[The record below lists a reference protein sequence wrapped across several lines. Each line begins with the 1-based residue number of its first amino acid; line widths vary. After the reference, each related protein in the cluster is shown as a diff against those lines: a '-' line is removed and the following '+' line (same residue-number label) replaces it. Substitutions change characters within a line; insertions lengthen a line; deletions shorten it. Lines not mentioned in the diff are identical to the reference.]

1 MEQKSLRKKKTSS
14 GQLENTAYIFSVV
27 NDDFEVNKVLSNC
40 SDVLFS
46 LDKESKYILEI
57 LSKNGP
63 LSEYQ
68 ISKIGNNYNLSR
80 DSIRRRILGTNTFP
94 SLLEHDF
101 IQIVRTEKHR
111 TGKEIKNFGLTFKGL
126 LAALSRMKFEEIY
139 LSKKYYSEM
148 KGLLGDKL
156 QNLVELASLYTKY
169 HVALMMLW
177 CKLNNLNLLQ
187 NNNINNFF
195 LEGITNHY
203 LSVGFLSNVDN
214 DYEWDNYTNVGIRY
228 FVLKHTLFSLV
239 RNLPANVLSHLYFDR
254 RTKHVFQNLKQRKR
268 KPKEFFVRYLIKDW
282 LMNLELISLTSI
294 DKDGLIWIE
303 YGNDRPLDHGM
314 FWQVNNQEKADE
326 LYSKIAK
333 KLSLRKSSVKIMSYY
348 KYEK

>member
-1 MEQKSLRKKKTSS
+1 
-14 GQLENTAYIFSVV
+14 V
-27 NDDFEVNKVLSNC
+27 
-40 SDVLFS
+40 FS

-68 ISKIGNNYNLSR
+68 IAKIGNNYNLSR
-80 DSIRRRILGTNTFP
+80 DSIRRRILGTSTFP

-101 IQIVRTEKHR
+101 MQIIRTDKHR
-111 TGKEIKNFGLTFKGL
+111 TGKEIKYFGLTFKGL
-126 LAALSRMKFEEIY
+126 LGALSRMKFEEIY

-156 QNLVELASLYTKY
+156 NLIDLASLYAKY
-169 HVALMMLW
+169 HVTLMMLW
-177 CKLNNLNLLQ
+177 CKLNNLNLLP

-195 LEGITNHY
+195 LEGITNHF
-203 LSVGFLSNVDN
+203 LSIGFLSNVDS
-214 DYEWDNYTNVGIRY
+214 DDDWDNYTKVGIRY
-228 FVLKHTLFSLV
+228 FVLKHALFSLV
-239 RNLPANVLSHLYFDR
+239 RNFPSNVLSHLYSDK
-254 RTKHVFQNLKQRKR
+254 RTKHIFQNLKHRNR

-282 LMNLELISLTSI
+282 LMNLEVSSLTSF
-294 DKDGLIWIE
+294 DKDGLVWTE
-303 YGNDRPLDHGM
+303 YGNDEPLDHGTM
-314 FWQVNNQEKADE
+314 WQWRKQGNADE

-333 KLSLRKSSVKIMSYY
+333 KLALRKSSVKILSYY